1 MFIIIAGVNVLNSDS
16 IRDIAGI
23 AGYAGSVEVLDEIT
37 RKIDLLSDDE
47 RKRAGVND
55 ADIMKMIDAFLNE
68 GFEISFHK

>member
-23 AGYAGSVEVLDEIT
+23 AGYARSVEVLDEIT

-55 ADIMKMIDAFLNE
+55 AEIMKMIDAFLNE